1 MRHRILVVSRDVALR
16 ARLARSLSA
25 ARYSVDIAES
35 PAHACRI
42 GLRGFGLAVVAPA
55 GLGAEVSGLI
65 DKLRAATGRAV
76 LIVGSGSSPD
86 PTQEI
91 VDASDEAALLARVNS
106 SLVPA
111 AKAEEAAPVLHFA
124 NYSLDLVGQSLVD
137 QAGREVCLTRG
148 EFRLLR
154 EFVQRPGRVLS
165 RDQLL
170 QVSAG
175 RDAEAYDRSI
185 DMLIMRLRRKI
196 EFDPKR
202 PRLIVTVPG
211 SGYKFTT
218 QVRSVWSAG
227 PRNGPV
233 PERNNAPAESTPP
246 SAERRQITALSA
258 ELAPVGSN
266 LAADPEELQTI
277 IDTYRRR
284 TGAIVTQFGGIVGQ
298 CVGREVFAYFGH
310 PVAQEDA
317 AERAINAGLALA
329 QNVDGAEISPDLSI
343 RVGIATG
350 VVVADPG
357 GEVIGDAP
365 TDAGRMRSLAE
376 PGQVVLAAS
385 TRQLGGRLFAYHAF
399 ERMTLN
405 GVLDQTT
412 AWRVLDRSTLV
423 SRSEALY
430 DGTLAPLV
438 GRAEERDL
446 LLRAWLQAKSGEGRV
461 VLLSGEP
468 GIGKSRL
475 LVELEA
481 WLATETHG
489 SLRYFCSPL
498 HQGSA
503 LHPIIARWEQEAGFA
518 RGDTDEQRLCKLE
531 SVLAPDEL
539 SPTDVALIAGML
551 GVSGGERY
559 KQPDLSPPR
568 RKERTLALLQRR
580 LACLAQ
586 RQPVLMLFEDAHW
599 ADPSSLELL
608 ETLVRQITELPIL
621 LVISFRPEFVPPWFG
636 RAGVSLVMLTR
647 LDRRQSAALAAQVT
661 GAHPLTPVLLERII
675 AQTDGV
681 PLFIEELTKTMLE
694 TAADHYPLALTVP
707 TTLQASLMARLD
719 RLPAAK
725 QVAQIGAVIGR
736 EFPYNL
742 LVATAGLSEA
752 QLATGLDELTAAGLV
767 FRRGLQPEAVYTF
780 KHALVQDT
788 AYQSLIKIRRQSI
801 HRRIAETVRDQLP
814 EQADAEPEIVAHHFT
829 QAGLLALA
837 VEWWGKAGELALRRP
852 AYGEALAHLE
862 QALRLA
868 EGLGEGSDQKR
879 SRLRLQITYGN
890 ALRMAR
896 GFAVPETQAA
906 FAVARDLAAVVED
919 VSERFPAYFG
929 LWNISYVR
937 RDPKPMQDVAAAF
950 LRDVE
955 SQPQSP
961 NAAMA
966 HRISGTT
973 RWYEGNFFAARRHL
987 EQAVAICNAVQ
998 DRELVFRFGLDVA
1011 SPAMTYLALTLWPLG
1026 LSERASSLMEEAVV
1040 HALETKHIPTIALAH
1055 NQAAMFEMDRRDRL
1069 RAAPHA
1075 QALLSLAREH
1085 EMPVWI
1091 ANGMFLDGW
1100 SRWGADQEA
1109 GMAEMRQGMA
1119 LLRLQQ
1125 HEVSLPPMM
1134 KALAET
1140 EAEAGRPDLGLA
1152 NIEMQLA
1159 AIERTGQRWF
1169 LAELHR
1175 ARGEILVKCG
1185 SGDALAAESAF
1196 ARAIEIARSQ
1206 LAKGFELH
1214 AAVSLA
1220 RLWLAK
1226 GKRPQALELIAP
1238 LCAWFSEGLDCDA
1251 LREARAL
1258 QSNLAAK

>member
-1 MRHRILVVSRDVALR
+1 MRHRILVVGRDVEVR
-16 ARLARSLSA
+16 ARLACSLSA
-25 ARYSVDIAES
+25 ARYSVEIAEN
-35 PAHACRI
+35 PAHAWRI
-42 GLRGFGLAVVAPA
+42 GIRGFGLAVVVPA
-55 GLGAEVSGLI
+55 GLGAEVSDLI
-65 DKLRAATGRAV
+65 DKLRTATGRAV

-91 VDASDEAALLARVNS
+91 IDASDETALLARVNS

-111 AKAEEAAPVLHFA
+111 AKPDEAAPVLHFA
-124 NYSLDLVGQSLVD
+124 NYSLDLVGHSLVD
-137 QAGREVCLTRG
+137 EAGQEVGLTRG

-154 EFVQRPGRVLS
+154 EFAQRPGRVLS

-170 QVSAG
+170 QASAG

-196 EFDPKR
+196 ELDPKR
-202 PRLIVTVPG
+202 PRLIVTIPG

-218 QVRSVWSAG
+218 PVRSVG
-227 PRNGPV
+227 PMDGPV
-233 PERNNAPAESTPP
+233 PERNHTPAERTPAA
-246 SAERRQITALSA
+246 AERRQITALCA
-258 ELAPVGSN
+258 ELAPAGGKS
-266 LAADPEELQTI
+266 AADPEELHTI

-284 TGAIVTQFGGIVGQ
+284 TSAIVTQFGGIVGQ

-329 QNVDGAEISPDLSI
+329 RNIGGAEVSPDLSN

-350 VVVADPG
+350 VVVADPN

-365 TDAGRMRSLAE
+365 SDAGRMRSLAE

-385 TRQLGGRLFAYHAF
+385 TRQLGGRLFAYHAV
-399 ERMTLN
+399 EPITLN
-405 GVLDQTT
+405 GAHRPTT
-412 AWRVLDRSTLV
+412 AWRVLGRSALA

-430 DGTLAPLV
+430 DGTLTPLV

-446 LLRAWLQAKSGEGRV
+446 LLHAWLQAKSGEGRV

-481 WLATETHG
+481 RLATETHG
-489 SLRYFCSPL
+489 TLRYFCSPL

-518 RGDTDEQRLCKLE
+518 RGDTDEQRLSKLE
-531 SVLAPDEL
+531 FVLAPDEL

-551 GVSGGERY
+551 GVLARERY
-559 KQPDLSPPR
+559 RQPDLSPQR
-568 RKERTLALLQRR
+568 RKELTLAVLLRR
-580 LACLAQ
+580 LASLAQ

-599 ADPSSLELL
+599 ADPSSLEWLD
-608 ETLVRQITELPIL
+608 TLVRQITELPIL

-636 RAGVSLVMLTR
+636 RAGVSLLMLTR
-647 LDRRQSAALAAQVT
+647 LDRRQSAALAAQLT
-661 GAHPLTPVLLERII
+661 GSHPLTPALLERII

-681 PLFIEELTKTMLE
+681 PLFIEELTKAMLE
-694 TAADHYPLALTVP
+694 TAADGSPQTLAVP
-707 TTLQASLMARLD
+707 STLQASLMARLD
-719 RLPAAK
+719 RLPVAR

-752 QLATGLDELTAAGLV
+752 QLTKGLDELTAAGLV
-767 FRRGLQPEAVYTF
+767 FRRGLQHEAVYTF
-780 KHALVQDT
+780 KHALVQET
-788 AYQSLIKIRRQSI
+788 AYQSLLKTRRQHI
-801 HRRIAETVRDQLP
+801 HRQIAETVRDQFP
-814 EQADAEPEIVAHHFT
+814 EQADAEPEIVAHHLT
-829 QAGLLALA
+829 LAGLPAQA

-852 AYGEALAHLE
+852 AYAEALAHLE

-868 EGLGEGSDQKR
+868 DGSGEGSDQKR

-896 GFAVPETQAA
+896 GFGVPETQAA
-906 FAVARDLAAVVED
+906 FVVARDLAAAVED

-929 LWNISYVR
+929 LWNVSFVR
-937 RDPKPMQDVAAAF
+937 ADLIPMQDVAATF

-955 SQPQSP
+955 SEPQSP
-961 NAAMA
+961 DAAMA
-966 HRISGTT
+966 HRICGTT
-973 RWYEGNFFAARRHL
+973 RFYEGNFVVARQHL
-987 EQAVAICNAVQ
+987 EQVLAICNAVR
-998 DRELVFRFGLDVA
+998 DREPVFRFGLDVA
-1011 SPAMTYLALTLWPLG
+1011 SPAMTYLALTLWALG
-1026 LSERASSLMEEAVV
+1026 RFGRACSLMEQAVAR
-1040 HALETKHIPTIALAH
+1040 ALETGHIPTIALAH
-1055 NQAAMFEMDRRDRL
+1055 DQAAGFEMMRRDRL
-1069 RAAPHA
+1069 RTAPHA
-1075 QALLSLAREH
+1075 RALLSLAREH
-1085 EMPVWI
+1085 GMPVWI
-1091 ANGMFLDGW
+1091 ANGMFRNGW
-1100 SRWGADQEA
+1100 SRWDADHEA
-1109 GMAEMRQGMA
+1109 GMAEMRQGIA

-1125 HEVSLPPMM
+1125 HEVSLPTMM
-1134 KALAET
+1134 TLLAET
-1140 EAEAGRPDLGLA
+1140 EAEAGHPDAGLTT
-1152 NIEMQLA
+1152 IEMQLA
-1159 AIERTGQRWF
+1159 TIERTGPRWS

-1175 ARGEILVKCG
+1175 VRGEILLRCG

-1196 ARAIEIARSQ
+1196 GRAIEIARSQ

-1220 RLWLAK
+1220 RLWVGK
-1226 GKRPQALELIAP
+1226 GKRAQALELITP
-1238 LCAWFSEGLDCDA
+1238 LCAWFDEGIDCDA
-1251 LREARAL
+1251 RREARAL
-1258 QSNLAAK
+1258 QSDLAAK

>member
-42 GLRGFGLAVVAPA
+42 GLSGFSLAVIDPA

-65 DKLRAATGRAV
+65 DKLRTATGRAV

-91 VDASDEAALLARVNS
+91 VDASDEAALLARVNG
-106 SLVPA
+106 SLIPV
-111 AKAEEAAPVLHFA
+111 AKPEEAAPVLHFA
-124 NYSLDLVGQSLVD
+124 NYRLDLVGHSLVD
-137 QAGREVCLTRG
+137 QAGQEVGLTHG

-154 EFVQRPGRVLS
+154 EFAQRPGRVLS

-175 RDAEAYDRSI
+175 RDAEAYDRSV

-218 QVRSVWSAG
+218 QVRSVLSAE
-227 PRNGPV
+227 PMNGPV
-233 PERNNAPAESTPP
+233 PEPNGAPAESTPA
-246 SAERRQITALSA
+246 SAGRRQITALCA
-258 ELAPVGSN
+258 ELMPVGSN
-266 LAADPEELQTI
+266 LAVDPEELQTI
-277 IDTYRRR
+277 IDIHRQRS
-284 TGAIVTQFGGIVGQ
+284 GAIVTQFGGIVGQ

-317 AERAINAGLALA
+317 AERAIHAGLALA
-329 QNVDGAEISPDLSI
+329 QNVGGAKISPDLSI

-350 VVVADPG
+350 DVVADPG
-357 GEVIGDAP
+357 GEVVGDAP
-365 TDAGRMRSLAE
+365 SDAGRMRSLAE

-385 TRQLGGRLFAYHAF
+385 TRQLGGRLFTYHAF
-399 ERMTLN
+399 EPMTLN
-405 GVLDQTT
+405 GVLGPTT
-412 AWRVLDRSTLV
+412 AWRVLGRSTLA

-430 DGTLAPLV
+430 DGALAPLV

-446 LLRAWLQAKSGEGRV
+446 LLHAWLQAKSGEGRV

-531 SVLAPDEL
+531 SVLAPDKL
-539 SPTDVALIAGML
+539 PPTDIALIAGMM
-551 GVSGGERY
+551 GVLTGERY
-559 KQPDLSPPR
+559 KQPDLNPPR
-568 RKERTLALLQRR
+568 RKELTLAVLRRR

-586 RQPVLMLFEDAHW
+586 RHPVLILLEDAHW
-599 ADPSSLELL
+599 ADPTSLEFLD
-608 ETLVRQITELPIL
+608 TLVRQITELPIL
-621 LVISFRPEFVPPWFG
+621 LVISFRPEFIAPWFG
-636 RAGVSLVMLTR
+636 RAGVRLVMLTR
-647 LDRRQSAALAAQVT
+647 LDRRQSAALAAQIT
-661 GAHPLTPVLLERII
+661 GAHPLTPTLLERII

-681 PLFIEELTKTMLE
+681 PLFIEELTKAMLE
-694 TAADHYPLALTVP
+694 TAADRSSQTLTVP
-707 TTLQASLMARLD
+707 STLQASLMARLD
-719 RLPAAK
+719 RLPAAR

-752 QLATGLDELTAAGLV
+752 QLAEGLDELTAAGLV
-767 FRRGLQPEAVYTF
+767 FRRGLQHEAVYTF
-780 KHALVQDT
+780 KHALVQET
-788 AYQSLIKIRRQSI
+788 AYQSLLKTRRQHI
-801 HRRIAETVRDQLP
+801 HRQIAETVRDQLP

-829 QAGLLALA
+829 QAGLPALA
-837 VEWWGKAGELALRRP
+837 VKWWGKAGELALRRP
-852 AYGEALAHLE
+852 AYAEALAHLE

-868 EGLGEGSDQKR
+868 DGLGEGSDHKR

-937 RDPKPMQDVAAAF
+937 GDLIPMQEVAAAS
-950 LRDVE
+950 LRDVA

-961 NAAMA
+961 DAAMA

-973 RWYEGNFFAARRHL
+973 RWYEGNFVTARRHL
-987 EQAVAICNAVQ
+987 EQVVAICNGVQ

-1011 SPAMTYLALTLWPLG
+1011 SPAMTYLALTLWALG
-1026 LSERASSLMEEAVV
+1026 RFDRACSLMEEAVV
-1040 HALETKHIPTIALAH
+1040 YALETKHIPTIALAH
-1055 NQAAMFEMDRRDRL
+1055 NQAAMFEMMRRDRP
-1069 RAAPHA
+1069 RTAPHA
-1075 QALLSLAREH
+1075 RAHLSLAREH
-1085 EMPVWI
+1085 GMPVWI

-1100 SRWGADQEA
+1100 SRWSADREA

-1119 LLRLQQ
+1119 LMRLQQ
-1125 HEVSLPPMM
+1125 HEVSLPLMM
-1134 KALAET
+1134 ALLAET
-1140 EAEAGRPDLGLA
+1140 EAEAGRPDLGLTT
-1152 NIEMQLA
+1152 IEIQLA
-1159 AIERTGQRWF
+1159 AIERTGQRCF

-1175 ARGEILVKCG
+1175 VRGEILLKCG
-1185 SGDALAAESAF
+1185 PGDAPVAESHL
-1196 ARAIEIARSQ
+1196 RARSTSPAASWQ
-1206 LAKGFELH
+1206 KGSSF
-1214 AAVSLA
+1214 
-1220 RLWLAK
+1220 
-1226 GKRPQALELIAP
+1226 RPP
-1238 LCAWFSEGLDCDA
+1238 
-1251 LREARAL
+1251 
-1258 QSNLAAK
+1258 

>member
-1 MRHRILVVSRDVALR
+1 MRHRILVVSRDVELR

-35 PAHACRI
+35 PEHACRI
-42 GLRGFGLAVVAPA
+42 GLRGFGVAVVAPT
-55 GLGAEVSGLI
+55 GLGAEVSELI

-76 LIVGSGSSPD
+76 LIVGSGSSLD

-91 VDASDEAALLARVNS
+91 VDASDEAALLARVDR
-106 SLVPA
+106 SLAPA
-111 AKAEEAAPVLHFA
+111 AKTEEAAPLLHFA
-124 NYSLDLVGQSLVD
+124 NYSLDLLGHSLVD
-137 QAGREVCLTRG
+137 EAGQEVCLTRG

-154 EFVQRPGRVLS
+154 EFVHRPGRVLS

-170 QVSAG
+170 QASAG
-175 RDAEAYDRSI
+175 RDAETYDRSI

-218 QVRSVWSAG
+218 QVRSVWNAG
-227 PRNGPV
+227 PMNGSV
-233 PERNNAPAESTPP
+233 AERNDAPAESTPA
-246 SAERRQITALSA
+246 SAERRQITALCA
-258 ELAPVGSN
+258 ELAPVGSK
-266 LAADPEELQTI
+266 AADPEDLQTTL
-277 IDTYRRR
+277 DTYRRR
-284 TGAIVTQFGGIVGQ
+284 TGAIVTQFGGIIGQ
-298 CVGREVFAYFGH
+298 CIGREVFAYFGH

-329 QNVDGAEISPDLSI
+329 QNLRGAEISSDLSI

-365 TDAGRMRSLAE
+365 SDAGRMRSLAE
-376 PGQVVLAAS
+376 PGQVVLAA
-385 TRQLGGRLFAYHAF
+385 TTQQLGGRLFTYHAV
-399 ERMTLN
+399 EPMAPT
-405 GVLDQTT
+405 GVLGPTT
-412 AWRVLDRSTLV
+412 AWRVLGRNTSV

-438 GRAEERDL
+438 GRAEERNL

-503 LHPIIARWEQEAGFA
+503 LHPIIARWEQEAGFSL
-518 RGDTDEQRLCKLE
+518 GDTDEQRLCKLE

-539 SPTDVALIAGML
+539 SPTDLALIGGML
-551 GVSGGERY
+551 GVSTGERY
-559 KQPDLSPPR
+559 EQPDLSPLR
-568 RKERTLALLQRR
+568 RKELTLAVLQRR

-586 RQPVLMLFEDAHW
+586 RHPVLMLFEDAHW

-608 ETLVRQITELPIL
+608 ETLVRRITELPIL

-647 LDRRQSAALAAQVT
+647 LDRRQSEVLATQVT
-661 GAHPLTPVLLERII
+661 GAHPLTPALLERII

-681 PLFIEELTKTMLE
+681 PLFIEELTKAMLE
-694 TAADHYPLALTVP
+694 TAADHSRVAPTVP
-707 TTLQASLMARLD
+707 STLQASLMARLD
-719 RLPAAK
+719 RLPAAR

-736 EFPYNL
+736 EFPFNL
-742 LVATAGLSEA
+742 LVATAGLSQA
-752 QLATGLDELTAAGLV
+752 QLAEGLDELTAAGLV
-767 FRRGLQPEAVYTF
+767 FRRGLQHEAIYTF
-780 KHALVQDT
+780 KHALVQET
-788 AYQSLIKIRRQSI
+788 AYQSLLKTRRQHI
-801 HRRIAETVRDQLP
+801 HRQIAEIMRDQLL

-829 QAGLLALA
+829 QAGLPALA
-837 VEWWGKAGELALRRP
+837 VEWWGKAGELALARP
-852 AYGEALAHLE
+852 AYAEALAHLE

-868 EGLGEGSDQKR
+868 DGSGKGSDDKR

-896 GFAVPETQAA
+896 GFGVPETQAA
-906 FAVARDLAAVVED
+906 FVVARDLAAAVED

-929 LWNISYVR
+929 LWNVSFVR
-937 RDPKPMQDVAAAF
+937 GDLIPMQDVAATF

-955 SQPQSP
+955 SEPQSP

-966 HRISGTT
+966 HRICGTT
-973 RWYEGNFFAARRHL
+973 LFYEGNFVAARQHL
-987 EQAVAICNAVQ
+987 EQVLAVCNAVR
-998 DRELVFRFGLDVA
+998 DREPVFRFGLDVA
-1011 SPAMTYLALTLWPLG
+1011 SPAMTYLALTLWALG
-1026 LSERASSLMEEAVV
+1026 RFGRACSLMEEAVAR
-1040 HALETKHIPTIALAH
+1040 ALETGHIPTIALAH
-1055 NQAAMFEMDRRDRL
+1055 DQAAGFEMMRGDRL
-1069 RAAPHA
+1069 RTAPHA
-1075 QALLSLAREH
+1075 RALLSLAREH
-1085 EMPVWI
+1085 GMPVWI
-1091 ANGMFLDGW
+1091 ANGMFRHGW
-1100 SRWGADQEA
+1100 SRWDADHEA
-1109 GMAEMRQGMA
+1109 GMAEMRQGIA

-1125 HEVSLPPMM
+1125 HEASLPTMM
-1134 KALAET
+1134 TLLAET
-1140 EAEAGRPDLGLA
+1140 EAEAGHPDAGLA
-1152 NIEMQLA
+1152 TIEMQLA
-1159 AIERTGQRWF
+1159 TIERTGQRWP
-1169 LAELHR
+1169 LAQLHR
-1175 ARGEILVKCG
+1175 TRGEILLKRG
-1185 SGDALAAESAF
+1185 SGDAVAAECAF

-1206 LAKGFELH
+1206 LAKGFELQ

-1220 RLWLAK
+1220 RLWMAK
-1226 GKRPQALELIAP
+1226 GKRAEAVKLIAP
-1238 LCAWFSEGLDCDA
+1238 VCAWFGEGLDCDA
-1251 LREARAL
+1251 LGEARAL
-1258 QSNLAAK
+1258 QSDLVAK